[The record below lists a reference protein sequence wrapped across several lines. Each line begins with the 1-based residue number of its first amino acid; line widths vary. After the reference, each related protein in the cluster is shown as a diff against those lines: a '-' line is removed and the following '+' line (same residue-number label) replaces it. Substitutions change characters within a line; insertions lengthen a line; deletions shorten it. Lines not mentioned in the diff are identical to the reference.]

1 VSFLIGITG
10 KGGVGKTTIAAL
22 IVRRLVAAGRLPV
35 LAVDADPNS
44 CLDLALGMPVT
55 SSVGSIREEARI
67 LAGKGLVAGISKQE
81 LLQLKISESLVE
93 GKDVDL
99 ISMGRPEGPGCY
111 CYANNV
117 LKESIRRLSESY
129 PYVVIDNE
137 AGLENVSRRIVQKLD
152 LLIMV
157 ADPSK
162 RGIDTLER
170 LFALAKEMGISFS
183 KLAIIINRL
192 RLGEVPP
199 AAESIARSTGADIIA
214 GLSDDSEIA
223 ECLENGRSL
232 FTVSETNPVLSS
244 IGTVLDS
251 LIK

>member
-93 GKDVDL
+93 E
-99 ISMGRPEGPGCY
+99 IGRASC
-111 CYANNV
+111 
-117 LKESIRRLSESY
+117 R
-129 PYVVIDNE
+129 
-137 AGLENVSRRIVQKLD
+137 
-152 LLIMV
+152 
-157 ADPSK
+157 
-162 RGIDTLER
+162 ER
-170 LFALAKEMGISFS
+170 
-183 KLAIIINRL
+183 
-192 RLGEVPP
+192 
-199 AAESIARSTGADIIA
+199 
-214 GLSDDSEIA
+214 
-223 ECLENGRSL
+223 
-232 FTVSETNPVLSS
+232 VLSC
-244 IGTVLDS
+244 V
-251 LIK
+251 